1 MKSKALP
8 LWAGL
13 ACTALAALA
22 FLLVYER
29 LVYGVPFGRIYLPAS
44 AWSDEVYYVKQL
56 SAVVTH
62 GAPQG

>member
-8 LWAGL
+8 LWARL

-29 LVYGVPFGRIYLPAS
+29 LVYGVPFGQIYLPAS
-44 AWSDEVYYVKQL
+44 AWSD
-56 SAVVTH
+56 
-62 GAPQG
+62 